1 MSNHIITREE
11 LYQTLWKR
19 RPKTDQIDGHSIK
32 DEDFNKLIINNKTE
46 KFLELFEKVFSSEEE
61 EEEEHLDSED
71 GLVQDIFNRIVL
83 NIKEKIKS
91 VNKSKILSFIFNFFI
106 RDPTDTNSIDG
117 KDKSDC
123 T

>member
-11 LYQTLWKR
+11 LYQTLRKR
-19 RPKTDQIDGHSIK
+19 KPKTDQVDCGHSIE
-32 DEDFNKLIINNKTE
+32 DENLNELIINNETE
-46 KFLELFEKVFSSEEE
+46 KFFELFEKVFSLE

-106 RDPTDTNSIDG
+106 RDPTDTNSING
-117 KDKSDC
+117 KDKSDS